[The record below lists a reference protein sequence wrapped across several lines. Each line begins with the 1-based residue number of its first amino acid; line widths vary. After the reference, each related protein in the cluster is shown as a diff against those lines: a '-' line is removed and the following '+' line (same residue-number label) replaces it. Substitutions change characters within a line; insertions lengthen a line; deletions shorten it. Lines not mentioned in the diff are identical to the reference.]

1 MIVINTDKARTIAHE
16 MRRAARA
23 VEFAPMDEQIAR
35 RLPGTDL
42 VELEAAR
49 QAVRDKYAVIQT
61 TIDLAGSA
69 DGVKAA
75 LEAFGLQPLK
85 PSA

>member
-1 MIVINTDKARTIAHE
+1 VIKINTDKARTIAHE
-16 MRRAARA
+16 LRRAARSA
-23 VEFAPMDEQIAR
+23 EFAPLDEQIAR
-35 RLPGTDL
+35 RLPGADL
-42 VELEAAR
+42 DALEAAR
-49 QAVRDKYAVIQT
+49 QAVRDRYAVIQT

-75 LEAFGLQPLK
+75 LEAFGLQPLE